1 MKKQKMNK
9 RPIVWLTIILVW
21 LIPTHLGAQMVSGEK
36 FAGNILGTFIP
47 ENYSVYWNQVTPE
60 NAGKWGSVEGSRDN
74 MNWGTLDEYY
84 NYARSHGYYYKEH
97 CFVWGAQQPGWIGNL
112 SAAEQVEEVREW
124 IQAYCERYPDTDYID
139 VVNEP
144 LHNQP
149 NYKNA
154 IGGGG
159 STGWDWVI
167 WTFQEARKYT
177 NAKLLLNDYG
187 ILNSSTGTPNYLEI
201 VNLLKDRGL
210 IDGIGVQAHG
220 YENVSISMLRDNLN
234 RFVETGIPVYVSEYE
249 IDTTDDARQL
259 QLFQE
264 QFPLFWEEPGVGGFT
279 FWGYV
284 QGHHWKPNAWLVS
297 SGSVGASERPAITW
311 LREYLSST
319 TPGPGDPTPDP
330 TATPD
335 PTPNPTTTP
344 VAEGNITIRA
354 RGTLGGEN
362 LELRVDGNVVAS
374 WTMSTD
380 YQDYYA
386 NGTGVI
392 ELHFTNDD
400 QEENGMDIQVDY
412 IIYNDTTYQAEDQE
426 INTAVYIDGACGGS
440 NSEWLHCDG
449 YIRFDTG
456 GSVPGNLGDVN
467 SDGAV
472 DIVDALLVA
481 QFYVGLNPSNFNKDN
496 ADTNCDGSID
506 IVDALLIAQYY
517 VGLISS
523 FC

>member
-9 RPIVWLTIILVW
+9 RPITWLTILLVW
-21 LIPTHLGAQMVSGEK
+21 LIPMQLGAQMVSGEK
-36 FAGNILGTFIP
+36 FVGNVLGTFIP

-60 NAGKWGSVEGSRDN
+60 NVGKWKHNEGTRDI
-74 MNWGTLDEYY
+74 MNWELLDSYY
-84 NYARSHGYYYKEH
+84 NYAKSRGYAFKEH
-97 CFVWGAQQPGWIGNL
+97 TFLWGAYHHVPGWIMDL
-112 SAAEQVEEVREW
+112 SPAEQKEEVEEWIRE
-124 IQAYCERYPDTDYID
+124 YCGRYPDTDLID

-144 LHNQP
+144 LHSP
-149 NYKNA
+149 APYRDA
-154 IGGGG
+154 LGG
-159 STGWDWVI
+159 SGATGWDWII
-167 WTFQEARKYT
+167 WAFETTRKYT
-177 NAKLLLNDYG
+177 NAKLLVNDYG
-187 ILNSSTGTPNYLEI
+187 ILNSDTGTPRYLEI
-201 VNLLKDRGL
+201 VNLLKERGL

-220 YENVSISMLRDNLN
+220 YENADINMIRDNLD
-234 RFVETGIPVYVSEYE
+234 RFAETGLPVYVSEYE
-249 IDTTDDARQL
+249 IDTTDDAFQL
-259 QLFQE
+259 QRFQE
-264 QFPLFWEEPGVGGFT
+264 QFPVLWEHPGLGGFT

-297 SGSVGASERPAITW
+297 SGDIGASERPAITW
-311 LREYLSST
+311 LREYLTST
-319 TPGPGDPTPDP
+319 TPGPDPTETPDPTPDP
-330 TATPD
+330 TP
-335 PTPNPTTTP
+335 TP
-344 VAEGNITIRA
+344 VADGNIIIRA

-362 LELRVDGNVVAS
+362 LELRVDDNVVAS

-386 NGTGVI
+386 NGTGAV

-400 QEENGMDIQVDY
+400 QLENGMDIQVDF
-412 IIYNDTTYQAEDQE
+412 IIYNGTTYQAEDQE

-456 GSVPGNLGDVN
+456 GSVPDNLGDVN

-472 DIVDALLVA
+472 DIVDALLAA
-481 QFYVGLNPSNFNKDN
+481 QFYVGLNPSNFDQNN